1 MTNYDWIIIGGG
13 ITGSALSY
21 ELAKKGFRIL
31 LLEKDA
37 RPDNATY
44 YSYGGLAY
52 WSGTT
57 ELTRQLCQEGI
68 EIHRSLSEEL
78 GANTEF
84 RDIDLILTIDAEDDP
99 KTVAANYSQFAISPQ
114 LLSIVE
120 ACELEP
126 LLNPNAISGVLK
138 FPHAHIHPQKTNQAY
153 QQAFCRLGGEIKI
166 EPVVNLLRRGNRIEG
181 VITSQNNYNAANT
194 VVCAGGL
201 SRALLKEA
209 GISIR
214 LYFTHAQLIKTPPVE
229 ICLRTLVMPATQK
242 RLLLE
247 AKATHADMEVQWEEP
262 SQNLVASVLE
272 AGAIQFLDRSLCIGQ
287 ISEIYTNSEIQID
300 PVTSESKI
308 RTEIANILPLLQN
321 LPGTWHRCLVA
332 FAKNSRPLIGE
343 IDRFTGIYLFSGFT
357 STLVFAPPL
366 ARHFASWVAGEKDNI
381 VSQLKIND
389 AV

>member
-68 EIHRSLSEEL
+68 EIHRYLSEEL